1 MHCQEAFFAR
11 AHCRIDIDIK
21 PGTVGEPKYVATVSI
36 IDDASEQLHP
46 LIFRSG
52 NRIAFP
58 ASSEAG
64 ALTSTLTYLE
74 KRFGAF
80 SEIMHGCLISARMAT
95 IGEPVVVEEM

>member
-1 MHCQEAFFAR
+1 MHSQEAFFAR
-11 AHCRIDIDIK
+11 AHCRIDIDIR
-21 PGTVGEPKYVATVSI
+21 PGVGEPRYVATVSM

-46 LIFRSG
+46 LVFRSG
-52 NRIAFP
+52 SRLSFP

-80 SEIMHGCLISARMAT
+80 SEIMHGCLIPARMAT
-95 IGEPVVVEEM
+95 IGDPVVVEEM